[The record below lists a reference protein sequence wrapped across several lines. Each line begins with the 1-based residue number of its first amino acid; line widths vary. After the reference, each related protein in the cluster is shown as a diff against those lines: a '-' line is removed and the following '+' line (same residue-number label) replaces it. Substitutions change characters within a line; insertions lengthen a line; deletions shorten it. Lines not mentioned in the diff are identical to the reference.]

1 MTVKEFSIP
10 YLTMKDIKKEE
21 EKDKLINSLSLIV
34 AEKPRSDD
42 YQLLKECGA

>member
-1 MTVKEFSIP
+1 
-10 YLTMKDIKKEE
+10 MKDIKKEE

-34 AEKPRSDD
+34 AKKKKPRSDD